1 MKNGK
6 APGDVAQWS
15 YGSWHVV
22 DIEHPLA
29 GFCRWSAAWPEPASS
44 R

>member
-1 MKNGK
+1 MKERQS
-6 APGDVAQWS
+6 PGDVADWS

-29 GFCRWSAAWPEPASS
+29 SWLPSWAA
-44 R
+44 